1 MAPMCADLAGP
12 DPPAEV
18 TIDNPDFLAEDRMA
32 KYLLI
37 ESRDPFENNVV
48 ARQYDLAANLVKEG
62 NEVTLFLVQNGVFPA
77 RPGSCSG
84 LLGSAAAAG
93 VQGLADDFSLRER
106 GIAADKLADGVK
118 AAPLSV
124 LIDQLADNRKAI
136 WH

>member
-1 MAPMCADLAGP
+1 
-12 DPPAEV
+12 
-18 TIDNPDFLAEDRMA
+18 MA

-37 ESRDPFENNVV
+37 ESRDPFENNIV

-77 RPGSCSG
+77 RPGSRSR
-84 LLGSAAAAG
+84 LLSDVALAG
-93 VQGLADDFSLRER
+93 VQVLADDFSLRER
-106 GIAADKLADGVK
+106 GIAATKLAQGVT

-124 LIDQLADNRKAI
+124 VIDQLADGRKAI